1 MSAPNYSAL
10 IAGLAGQN
18 PQLAQAFTSYLNEH
32 SIQTPTT
39 DKHMIGKTGVEI
51 HSTPVESK
59 TSTSVTT
66 STSGSDRLPWNPF
79 TGPQTNSSEKRPRGR
94 PKKILTEEQ
103 LQLQLE
109 QQKQKEQ
116 LIADRQLRTA
126 TLAKEK
132 IERQHTRDL
141 RATQKLLDQETAEKI
156 KSQRD
161 AIRQQNKEK
170 KLRET
175 HEKQDIIHANRLA
188 IYMKKKAELEEYARK
203 YGPFE

>member
-1 MSAPNYSAL
+1 MSASNYSAL

-32 SIQTPTT
+32 SIQTHTT

-59 TSTSVTT
+59 TSTSATT
-66 STSGSDRLPWNPF
+66 LPWNPF

-132 IERQHTRDL
+132 LERQQTRDL
-141 RATQKLLDQETAEKI
+141 RTTQKLLDQETAEKI

-170 KLRET
+170 KLREAK
-175 HEKQDIIHANRLA
+175 EKQDIIHANRLA
-188 IYMKKKAELEEYARK
+188 IYMKKKTELEEYARK

>member
-1 MSAPNYSAL
+1 M
-10 IAGLAGQN
+10 
-18 PQLAQAFTSYLNEH
+18 NEH
-32 SIQTPTT
+32 STHPHTT
-39 DKHMIGKTGVEI
+39 NKTGDEI
-51 HSTPVESK
+51 RSTPVDSK
-59 TSTSVTT
+59 TSPPIKLNEVGLKVDSLQTT
-66 STSGSDRLPWNPF
+66 
-79 TGPQTNSSEKRPRGR
+79 SSEKRPRGR
-94 PKKILTEEQ
+94 PKKILTEEE
-103 LQLQLE
+103 LQLQHE

-132 IERQHTRDL
+132 VERQHARDL

-170 KLRET
+170 KLQET
-175 HEKQDIIHANRLA
+175 QEKKDIIHANRLA

>member
-1 MSAPNYSAL
+1 MSAPNYAAL

-32 SIQTPTT
+32 STHPHTT
-39 DKHMIGKTGVEI
+39 NKTGDEI
-51 HSTPVESK
+51 RSTPVESK
-59 TSTSVTT
+59 TSPPIKLGEVESLQTT
-66 STSGSDRLPWNPF
+66 P
-79 TGPQTNSSEKRPRGR
+79 SEKRPRGR
-94 PKKILTEEQ
+94 PKKILTEEE

-116 LIADRQLRTA
+116 LIADRQLRAT

-132 IERQHTRDL
+132 VERQQARDL

-170 KLRET
+170 KLQET
-175 HEKQDIIHANRLA
+175 QEKKDIIHANRLA